1 MVLSALNFVAVVL
14 VVGEEGCLGLVDMMI
29 VVRFFQIQLQIN
41 EIVKTKQSRVAGEYT
56 I

>member
-29 VVRFFQIQLQIN
+29 VVRFFQIQLNSIADQRDRQD
-41 EIVKTKQSRVAGEYT
+41 KTEQSSR
-56 I
+56 